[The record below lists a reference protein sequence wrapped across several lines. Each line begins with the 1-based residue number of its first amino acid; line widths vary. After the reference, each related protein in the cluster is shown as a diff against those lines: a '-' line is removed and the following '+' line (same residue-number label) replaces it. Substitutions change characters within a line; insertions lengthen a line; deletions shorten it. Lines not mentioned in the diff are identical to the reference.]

1 MRWMRMLIGA
11 VSILLIFIGITFVP
25 ASSMSNDTTMENW
38 MQDHTVKVNSTTTY
52 KYEQGYL
59 RIDETYTGEE
69 LEELFGIEQFT
80 KVLKMPVDD
89 KLLVEGRVLGMQEGE
104 ERIFVAEKITVL
116 TSGDDPP
123 PWWDNYSY
131 PQWIWLESGGI
142 YERNLPINLAWKN
155 TTLNTVKSEILKE
168 GWVNV
173 SYPFELTEYVY
184 DPLYGWIADNGVADS
199 MTGLLGRYHALL
211 WWLSNEN
218 VVANAHHDDPFPHKA
233 DELEEAEELVA
244 GFFNE
249 SEDTEWNVYE
259 DSYNLD
265 NNVTSPYSDGWC
277 TEISYGSATWY
288 VPDGYLKIQ
297 WAVDNA
303 TAGDTIIVKNGT
315 YYENVVVDKPIT
327 LQGEARDSTIIDGGG
342 VGDVVKVVGD
352 GCKIS
357 GFMVRNSGGI
367 WDSTDAGIELASSN
381 NNITDNNIT
390 NNHYNGILL
399 NSSSNNTIRNNVV
412 SNTYN
417 DEFPD
422 GIGINLHCST
432 GNSIIDNNVNSND
445 RCGIFLFNLS
455 NNNTIKNNTVSNNAW
470 GIDLRYRSSHNYLSN
485 NTIFNNSYRNFN
497 VEGYNIEDFNNTI
510 DINNTV
516 NGKPVHY
523 YFNKQNKTIEN
534 LDSGHLQLTYCSNIT
549 LKNSTVKDGDGI
561 ELDFTENSEL
571 VNNIVSNNPY
581 GITLDHSSDNM
592 IIDNKAFNNGYGIY
606 LVSDSNTNK
615 IINNIVNLNGG
626 NGILL
631 SYSSNY
637 NKIGNNTINGS
648 SFGFQIH
655 HSSNNQIIDNIISN
669 NRHGIYLFW
678 CSDKNTI
685 ANNTIS
691 NNTISGIGFF
701 SDCINNTVY
710 HNNFIHNIVQA
721 EDYGYNNSWD
731 SGPIEGGNYW
741 SDHDCEGNPNNGS
754 QPYYIDPNGKDSYPF
769 QNENGWLI
777 SVVFDTGQPE
787 NPYPS
792 IFGTHNGTIKPNQT
806 ITVSTLYTYPC
817 PGTGG
822 HTEYA
827 RIYNESGTVAEATWN
842 GYKEDW
848 HNISFNLN
856 SVKS

>member
-1 MRWMRMLIGA
+1 MQQTSDSGYILAGSTKSYGA
-11 VSILLIFIGITFVP
+11 GSSDVWLVKTDSNGNEQWNKTFGSTDDDWAHSVQQTSDSGYILAG
-25 ASSMSNDTTMENW
+25 
-38 MQDHTVKVNSTTTY
+38 
-52 KYEQGYL
+52 
-59 RIDETYTGEE
+59 ETYPYGAGNFDFW
-69 LEELFGIEQFT
+69 LIN
-80 KVLKMPVDD
+80 
-89 KLLVEGRVLGMQEGE
+89 VEGEPTELPVHNINSGENFSAIQEA
-104 ERIFVAEKITVL
+104 I
-116 TSGDDPP
+116 DD
-123 PWWDNYSY
+123 
-131 PQWIWLESGGI
+131 
-142 YERNLPINLAWKN
+142 
-155 TTLNTVKSEILKE
+155 
-168 GWVNV
+168 
-173 SYPFELTEYVY
+173 F
-184 DPLYGWIADNGVADS
+184 
-199 MTGLLGRYHALL
+199 
-211 WWLSNEN
+211 
-218 VVANAHHDDPFPHKA
+218 
-233 DELEEAEELVA
+233 
-244 GFFNE
+244 
-249 SEDTEWNVYE
+249 DTK
-259 DSYNLD
+259 
-265 NNVTSPYSDGWC
+265 DGH
-277 TEISYGSATWY
+277 
-288 VPDGYLKIQ
+288 
-297 WAVDNA
+297 
-303 TAGDTIIVKNGT
+303 TIIVDKRT
-315 YYENVVVDKPIT
+315 YYENVVVNKSIT
-327 LQGEARDSTIIDGGG
+327 LAGEDREGTIIDGGG
-342 VGDVVKVVGD
+342 VGDVVKVVAD

-399 NSSSNNTIRNNVV
+399 NSSSNNTILNNIV

-485 NTIFNNSYRNFN
+485 NTLFNNGYRNLN

-571 VNNIVSNNPY
+571 VNNIVSNNSY

-592 IIDNKAFNNGYGIY
+592 IIENKAFNNGYGIY

-792 IFGTHNGTIKPNQT
+792 IMGTHKGTITPLYN
-806 ITVSTLYTYPC
+806 ITVSKLYTYPC
-817 PGTGG
+817 AGTGG
-822 HTEYA
+822 HTESIKLYDENDTLIA
-827 RIYNESGTVAEATWN
+827 NGSWN
-842 GYKEDW
+842 GYTGDY
-848 HNISFNLN
+848 HNITIHNLTGEAPYVTLLKN
-856 SVKS
+856 HEYRYVIKTGSYPQIIHEPSKDVTGGTITCDQFIDANGKTYTGWIPAIRLWAG